1 MKLPKHNY
9 NFTEQG
15 LQSEYDVTVMSMIVV
30 LFVSVSVLIYVGYAQ
45 TTTYLSEVQE
55 ACTELG
61 GYVVYQPVLKCEGM
75 KR

>member
-1 MKLPKHNY
+1 
-9 NFTEQG
+9 
-15 LQSEYDVTVMSMIVV
+15 MSMIVV